1 MHTSIFHIKI
11 PIRNGIILNQ
21 GRFTGVLFLVIG
33 WIFFSFTEIETMEV
47 KESDVLQYMFESLLI
62 EHEMFKLGGVL
73 SAMNADGNVTSQQ
86 MVITSPTEVDIT
98 TWDPGKYILVFKSDN
113 YNSIVATIDVP

>member
-1 MHTSIFHIKI
+1 
-11 PIRNGIILNQ
+11 
-21 GRFTGVLFLVIG
+21 
-33 WIFFSFTEIETMEV
+33 MEV
-47 KESDVLQYMFESLLI
+47 KESDVLQYMFEPLLI